1 MAISGSLDSLWHRR
15 KTLHALCKIVMS
27 SQNLAIQ
34 TDVIGVAEQL
44 SKLKEAIAL
53 SDLERGTLLYVP
65 GDTAD
70 RLFFLISGR
79 VKISAPSR
87 GGKQC
92 ILQLVEPGQ
101 IFGESMLFGHRRREA
116 TAEVIEKA
124 SVSVIPGEA
133 ACSFAESHPEFWKS
147 YSQQLGDRVRD
158 LEEQV
163 QWVTFLEVEQRIARL
178 LLRWGESHPSG
189 TLGRMQLHLSQRDVA
204 GLVGATRETTS
215 AALNRLRR
223 DGCLSIGR
231 RCLVVE
237 SVDRLARHTGE
248 PQDHPP
254 IGPDPGVADPER
266 AREHSAGR

>member
-1 MAISGSLDSLWHRR
+1 
-15 KTLHALCKIVMS
+15 MS
-27 SQNLAIQ
+27 PPNLATQ
-34 TDVIGVAEQL
+34 PESGGVAQQF
-44 SKLKEAIAL
+44 SNLKEAISL
-53 SDLERGTLLYVP
+53 SELERGTLLFVP

-70 RLFFLISGR
+70 RLFYLASGR

-92 ILQLVEPGQ
+92 ILQVVEAGE
-101 IFGESMLFGHRRREA
+101 IFGESVLFGHGRREV

-124 SVSVIPGEA
+124 AVRVIPGEA
-133 ACSFAESHPEFWKS
+133 ALAFAESHPEFWKS
-147 YSQQLGDRVRD
+147 YSRHLGGRVRD

-178 LLRWGESHPSG
+178 LLRWGESHAS
-189 TLGRMQLHLSQRDVA
+189 TTVGRMQLHLSQRDVA

-237 SVDRLARHTGE
+237 SVDKLARHTG
-248 PQDHPP
+248 
-254 IGPDPGVADPER
+254 DPRDFSIEPER
-266 AREHSAGR
+266 DDTAVEQTREHSAGQ

>member
-1 MAISGSLDSLWHRR
+1 MA
-15 KTLHALCKIVMS
+15 
-27 SQNLAIQ
+27 SQHITAQ
-34 TDVIGVAEQL
+34 TDGAGIALQL
-44 SKLKEAIAL
+44 SRLKEAIAL
-53 SDLERGTLLYVP
+53 SELERGTLLYVP
-65 GDTAD
+65 GDAAD
-70 RLFFLISGR
+70 RLFFLASGR

-92 ILQLVEPGQ
+92 ILQVVEAGQ

-116 TAEVIEKA
+116 AAEVIEKA

-133 ACSFAESHPEFWKS
+133 ACSYAESHPEFWKS
-147 YSQQLGDRVRD
+147 YSQQLGGRVRD

-189 TLGRMQLHLSQRDVA
+189 TLGKMQLRLSQRDVA

-237 SVDRLARHTGE
+237 SVDKLARHTGE
-248 PQDHPP
+248 PQDPS
-254 IGPDPGVADPER
+254 IGPDDPGVAGPER
-266 AREHSAGR
+266 TREHSAGR

>member
-1 MAISGSLDSLWHRR
+1 MF
-15 KTLHALCKIVMS
+15 
-27 SQNLAIQ
+27 SQNLTAQ
-34 TDVIGVAEQL
+34 TDGAGIAVQL
-44 SKLKEAIAL
+44 SRLKEAIAL

-79 VKISAPSR
+79 VKISAPSH

-92 ILQLVEPGQ
+92 ILQVLEPGQ
-101 IFGESMLFGHRRREA
+101 IFGESMLFGYRRREA
-116 TAEVIEKA
+116 AAEVIEKA

-147 YSQQLGDRVRD
+147 YSQQLGGRVRD

-178 LLRWGESHPSG
+178 LLRWAESHPSG
-189 TLGRMQLHLSQRDVA
+189 TLGRMQLRLSQRDVA

-231 RCLVVE
+231 RRLVIE
-237 SVDRLARHTGE
+237 SVDKLARHTGE
-248 PQDHPP
+248 PPDPSTASDHPGAP
-254 IGPDPGVADPER
+254 DPER
-266 AREHSAGR
+266 TLEHSAGR

>member
-1 MAISGSLDSLWHRR
+1 
-15 KTLHALCKIVMS
+15 MS
-27 SQNLAIQ
+27 PKNLAPRSHGP
-34 TDVIGVAEQL
+34 GVAEQL
-44 SKLKEAIAL
+44 SQLREAIAL

-70 RLFFLISGR
+70 RLFFLSSGR
-79 VKISAPSR
+79 VKISAPSH

-92 ILQLVEPGQ
+92 ILQVVEPGE
-101 IFGESMLFGHRRREA
+101 IFGESILFGRQQRKA

-124 SVSVIPGEA
+124 SVTVIPGEA
-133 ACSFAESHPEFWKS
+133 AASYAESHPEFWKS
-147 YSQQLGDRVRD
+147 YSQQLGGRVRD

-178 LLRWGESHPSG
+178 LLRWGKSHGSPV
-189 TLGRMQLHLSQRDVA
+189 GRMQLHLSQRDVA

-237 SVDRLARHTGE
+237 SVDKLACHAGE
-248 PQDHPP
+248 LQDTA
-254 IGPDPGVADPER
+254 IEPEPEVG
-266 AREHSAGR
+266 APEQTVEHSVGR

>member
-1 MAISGSLDSLWHRR
+1 MA
-15 KTLHALCKIVMS
+15 
-27 SQNLAIQ
+27 SQHITAQ
-34 TDVIGVAEQL
+34 TDGAGIALQL
-44 SKLKEAIAL
+44 SRLKEAIAL

-65 GDTAD
+65 GDAVD

-79 VKISAPSR
+79 VKISAPSH

-92 ILQLVEPGQ
+92 ILQVVEPGQ

-116 TAEVIEKA
+116 AAEVIEKA

-133 ACSFAESHPEFWKS
+133 ACSYAESHPEFWKS
-147 YSQQLGDRVRD
+147 YSQQLGGRVRD

-237 SVDRLARHTGE
+237 SVDKLARHTGE
-248 PQDHPP
+248 P
-254 IGPDPGVADPER
+254 PDPSIAPDDPGAPDPER
-266 AREHSAGR
+266 TREHSAGQ

>member
-1 MAISGSLDSLWHRR
+1 
-15 KTLHALCKIVMS
+15 MS
-27 SQNLAIQ
+27 SLNLTTQ
-34 TDVIGVAEQL
+34 SPGSGVAEEL

-53 SDLERGTLLYVP
+53 SDLERGTLLFVP

-70 RLFFLISGR
+70 RLFYLMSGR

-92 ILQLVEPGQ
+92 ILQVVEPGE
-101 IFGESMLFGHRRREA
+101 IFGESMLFGHQARNA
-116 TAEVIEKA
+116 AAEVIEKA
-124 SVSVIPGEA
+124 SVTVIPGEA
-133 ACSFAESHPEFWKS
+133 VAAYAEAHPEFWKS
-147 YSQQLGDRVRD
+147 YSQQLGERVRD

-178 LLRWGESHPSG
+178 LLRWGESHPSSAV
-189 TLGRMQLHLSQRDVA
+189 GRMQLHLSQRDVA

-237 SVDRLARHTGE
+237 SVDRLARHAGDAEETQAGS
-248 PQDHPP
+248 D
-254 IGPDPGVADPER
+254 PDAGALEQV
-266 AREHSAGR
+266 REQSVGQ

>member
-1 MAISGSLDSLWHRR
+1 
-15 KTLHALCKIVMS
+15 MS
-27 SQNLAIQ
+27 SQDLAAQ
-34 TDVIGVAEQL
+34 TDLIGVAGEL
-44 SKLKEAIAL
+44 SKLKEAITL

-65 GDTAD
+65 GDASD
-70 RLFFLISGR
+70 RLFSLISGR
-79 VKISAPSR
+79 VKISAPSH

-92 ILQLVEPGQ
+92 ILQVVEPGQ
-101 IFGESMLFGHRRREA
+101 IFGDSMLFGRRRREA

-133 ACSFAESHPEFWKS
+133 ACSYAESHPEFWKS
-147 YSQQLGDRVRD
+147 HSQQLGGRVRD

-189 TLGRMQLHLSQRDVA
+189 TLGGMQLHLSQRDVA

-223 DGCLSIGR
+223 DGCISIGR

-237 SVDRLARHTGE
+237 SADKLARHTGE
-248 PQDHPP
+248 PPDPSLVP
-254 IGPDPGVADPER
+254 DDPGVGGPER